1 VPYTKPNQNV
11 LFIIVLSY
19 NLIFFRGFNTRYGR
33 YSVNEIIR
41 KNASSYI
48 NKYHTCL
55 ILQTEKVAQNY
66 LFWLLVFCSLRFFAI
81 LGGLEPKKTTNISE
95 KLKKLN
101 FCCILHLIKKVLFS
115 LWITNCSTALFLCF
129 F

>member
-1 VPYTKPNQNV
+1 VPYTKPDPNV
-11 LFIIVLSY
+11 IFIIVLSY

-55 ILQTEKVAQNY
+55 ILQAEKVAQKIP
-66 LFWLLVFCSLRFFAI
+66 LLATRLLLTEILRH
-81 LGGLEPKKTTNISE
+81 LGGTG
-95 KLKKLN
+95 
-101 FCCILHLIKKVLFS
+101 
-115 LWITNCSTALFLCF
+115 A
-129 F
+129 